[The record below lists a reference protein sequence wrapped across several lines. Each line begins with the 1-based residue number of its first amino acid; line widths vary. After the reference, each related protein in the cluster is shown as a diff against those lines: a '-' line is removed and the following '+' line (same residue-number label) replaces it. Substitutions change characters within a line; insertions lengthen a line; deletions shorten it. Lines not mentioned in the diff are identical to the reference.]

1 MDRFSKTPAKKKKNI
16 ADIMAIYYKQ
26 DMDTQL
32 KTLIIRNFK
41 CLHPTDLKILV
52 ITFKLKLQKGLLVI
66 LRQSLFCRVL
76 NHIQLFL
83 KPNLNL
89 EIMQ

>member
-1 MDRFSKTPAKKKKNI
+1 MKCFSSEENSIGVSKKNRIIIKVHTSWTGFPKHQQKKKKKPI

-41 CLHPTDLKILV
+41 WLHPTDLKILV
-52 ITFKLKLQKGLLVI
+52 ITF
-66 LRQSLFCRVL
+66 
-76 NHIQLFL
+76 
-83 KPNLNL
+83 
-89 EIMQ
+89 

>member
-1 MDRFSKTPAKKKKNI
+1 MDRLSKTPAKKKKTI

-41 CLHPTDLKILV
+41 WLHPTDLKILV
-52 ITFKLKLQKGLLVI
+52 ITF
-66 LRQSLFCRVL
+66 
-76 NHIQLFL
+76 
-83 KPNLNL
+83 
-89 EIMQ
+89 